1 MQRLKMAS
9 IGTTRSVP
17 CERTKG
23 YGEMVFT
30 CKEVEGKGEWVM
42 EEQCILRANYW
53 RDFCVE
59 LAVALCCIMG
69 IVIAVCALLVF
80 VRMILYRSLKTLP
93 RNTFNIE
100 MVNLSVKP
108 VHSKTK

>member
-1 MQRLKMAS
+1 
-9 IGTTRSVP
+9 
-17 CERTKG
+17 
-23 YGEMVFT
+23 
-30 CKEVEGKGEWVM
+30 
-42 EEQCILRANYW
+42 
-53 RDFCVE
+53 
-59 LAVALCCIMG
+59 MG